1 MSPLLRRVL
10 LVNAL
15 PLALLVATL
24 LYLDQYQN
32 GLLVGEVNALREQA
46 RIYAGALGQSAVRQ
60 PEGRR
65 RAEPVLVPD
74 LARPLL
80 RRLTEPTPV
89 SVARLYGPDGRLIA
103 DSNPDSG
110 DGTPPRPPVASEAGT
125 VTVMGGV
132 IAFLG
137 RFYDE
142 LLSLLPASTGG
153 LVVERKTGTG
163 QGLQWAPAVREQL
176 HLGGVNE
183 GSETPPYIRRTE
195 DDRLLVT
202 VAEPVQH
209 DGHTVGIILLTRA
222 AGEVD
227 RSLDE
232 VRRSILD
239 LFLFALA
246 ITVLLSWYLSRTI
259 TRPILSL
266 ARAALT
272 MREGEGRTGA
282 VPAALRRRS
291 DEIGE
296 LGQAL
301 EQSARALWA
310 RMDATERFAA
320 DVSHEI
326 KNPLSSIASA
336 LETLRRIANP
346 EQQRRLL
353 AIIGE
358 DVSRLDRLISD
369 IASASRVDAEISR
382 ATIVA
387 VPVLPL
393 LRALVEIHEA
403 TSDPDGPR
411 LEIDGVDDEQLSVL
425 VVEDRLVQVLRN
437 LIGNAI
443 SFSPPGGRIGLAAVH
458 HAAFAAIS
466 VTDEGPG
473 IPQAKLE
480 HIFDRFYSER
490 PAGEQFGQHSGLGL
504 SISRQIVDALN
515 GRISAENVVNGEG
528 DVLGARFVV
537 ELPRA

>member
-1 MSPLLRRVL
+1 M
-10 LVNAL
+10 
-15 PLALLVATL
+15 
-24 LYLDQYQN
+24 
-32 GLLVGEVNALREQA
+32 NALREQA

-65 RAEPVLVPD
+65 HAEPVLVPD

-80 RRLTEPTPV
+80 RRLTEPTPF

-336 LETLRRIANP
+336 IETLRRIDNP

-515 GRISAENVVNGEG
+515 GRISAENVVNGQG

>member
-65 RAEPVLVPD
+65 HAEPVLVPD

-80 RRLTEPTPV
+80 RRLTEPTPF

-336 LETLRRIANP
+336 IETLRRIDNP

-515 GRISAENVVNGEG
+515 GRISAENVVNGQG